1 MPGSQL
7 GRQIRPKK
15 TASEKKISNR
25 PKFFSV
31 NSAILLPRPESG
43 TPIPSPVIA
52 HSYFA
57 LTGWAS
63 RLDSRTT
70 RSGCVLG
77 VHGNA
82 FFGVKDL
89 VHNLVHT

>member
-1 MPGSQL
+1 RKQ
-7 GRQIRPKK
+7 QAKKFIRH
-15 TASEKKISNR
+15 R
-25 PKFFSV
+25 KFFSV
-31 NSAILLPRPESG
+31 NPGVLLPGSESG
-43 TPIPSPVIA
+43 TPTPSPVIA